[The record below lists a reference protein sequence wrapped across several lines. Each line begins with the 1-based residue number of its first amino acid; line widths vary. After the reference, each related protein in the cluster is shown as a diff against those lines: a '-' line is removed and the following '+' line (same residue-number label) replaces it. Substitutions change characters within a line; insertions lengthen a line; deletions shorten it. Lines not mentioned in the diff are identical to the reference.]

1 MLKCSQGQI
10 NSLKLPSKKVVV
22 VGLVGVVIIVGTL
35 LFIKGG
41 NSATGEDER
50 DNIVASAPNVKDL
63 AEIDSDMDGLRDWE
77 EALWN
82 TDPKNPDTDG
92 DGTSD
97 GNEATE
103 QNKLVETSTTKES
116 AMSSQVFSV
125 TNELAK
131 GVFAN
136 YMQTKSGD
144 VPQQIVDSTN
154 LSLVD
159 QALTAGQIKSY
170 SEKDIITLPETSQS
184 ALTDYGQKIGIIIQN
199 NIYHTKQDE
208 PELMKQL
215 LESRDTSDAKN
226 LADAALVYKVI
237 SDKLLA
243 IPVPKVPNVIA
254 FHLNL
259 INSYYGMYQSIL
271 QMSVALEDPVIAMIG
286 LKNATQFNKNISDF
300 YALVNQFKKTSL

>member
-41 NSATGEDER
+41 DSATGETER

-103 QNKLVETSTTKES
+103 QNKLVETSATKES
-116 AMSSQVFSV
+116 EMSSQVFSV

-144 VPQQIVDSTN
+144 VPQQVVDNTN

-170 SEKDIITLPETSQS
+170 TEKDIKTSQETDHT
-184 ALTDYGQKIGIIIQN
+184 ALVAYGQKVGIAIEN
-199 NIYHTKQDE
+199 YMYHLNQDE
-208 PELMKQL
+208 PELMKQML
-215 LESRDTSDAKN
+215 TSRDTSDAKK
-226 LADAALVYKVI
+226 LADSALVYKMI

-243 IPVPKVPNVIA
+243 TPVPKVPNIIA

-271 QMSVALEDPVIAMIG
+271 QMSVALDDPVIAMIG
-286 LKNATQFNKNISDF
+286 LKNAIQFNKNISDF
-300 YALVNQFKKTSL
+300 YAQVNQYKNTTP